1 MMPYDDIKSLLKK
14 RLTEK
19 RCYHSLCVA
28 DAARHLAEKYGADD
42 NKMYL
47 AGLLHD
53 ITKNTSDDEQ
63 LKLFARFGIILTDVE
78 KASPQIWHAMSGA
91 LYAEHELGIKD
102 DDIISAIRYHTT
114 AKRDMT
120 LPQKI
125 IYVADLISADR
136 DYGDVEIIRKEAEE
150 SLETAMLSILSFSV
164 KNLIDRKLPVHPDTL
179 DAYNYLMIERRNHGT
194 F

>member
-19 RCYHSLCVA
+19 RRYHSLCVA
-28 DAARHLAEKYGADD
+28 DAARHLAEKYGADAD
-42 NKMYL
+42 KMYF

-136 DYGDVEIIRKEAEE
+136 DYGDVGIIRKEAEE

-164 KNLIDRKLPVHPDTL
+164 KNLIDRKQPVHTDTL

>member
-1 MMPYDDIKSLLKK
+1 
-14 RLTEK
+14 
-19 RCYHSLCVA
+19 
-28 DAARHLAEKYGADD
+28 
-42 NKMYL
+42 
-47 AGLLHD
+47 
-53 ITKNTSDDEQ
+53 
-63 LKLFARFGIILTDVE
+63 
-78 KASPQIWHAMSGA
+78 MSGA

-164 KNLIDRKLPVHPDTL
+164 KTL
-179 DAYNYLMIERRNHGT
+179 STESCPCIPIRLTPIII
-194 F
+194 